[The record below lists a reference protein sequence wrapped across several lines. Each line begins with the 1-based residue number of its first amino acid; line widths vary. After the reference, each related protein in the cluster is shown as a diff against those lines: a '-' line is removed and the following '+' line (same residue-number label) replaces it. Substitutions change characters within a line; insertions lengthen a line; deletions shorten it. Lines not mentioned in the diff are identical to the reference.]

1 MNAGFDVIAVSQA
14 LAALLFLYALSPWR
28 TAPGVRRRQA
38 AVAGT
43 VILSAAAVYD
53 MDVINGPEIIA
64 ALLIGG
70 AIGLLLGR
78 EWPGSRMMALL
89 TTLAGFAGA
98 AMAFAAVAAW
108 HNPFAFGLV
117 DEGGA
122 EIATR
127 HLLAL
132 AVTVLMGSGACI
144 GGVVALLRRWDAVGV
159 LLALTIGMA
168 GWSAAAMAI
177 LLENIG
183 LVVAGG
189 LAGTA
194 GMVIALR
201 ICGGARGKGLADN
214 RSRP

>member
-1 MNAGFDVIAVSQA
+1 MSAGFDVILFAQA
-14 LAALLFLYALSPWR
+14 LAALLFLYALSPLR
-28 TAPGVRRRQA
+28 TLPGGIGRHA

-78 EWPGSRMMALL
+78 GWPGSRMVALL

-98 AMAFAAVAAW
+98 AMAFAGAAAW
-108 HNPFAFGLV
+108 HDPFAFGLG
-117 DEGGA
+117 DEGSA
-122 EIATR
+122 DIATR
-127 HLLAL
+127 HLFAL
-132 AVTVLMGSGACI
+132 AVAVLMGSGACI
-144 GGVVALLRRWDAVGV
+144 GGVFAQLRRGEADWV

-189 LAGTA
+189 LAGAA
-194 GMVIALR
+194 GTVIALR
-201 ICGGARGKGLADN
+201 ICGGARRKGLADA
-214 RSRP
+214 RPRP